1 MVEFLSHK
9 VVWQPSDN
17 VPGWV
22 RGSDLLYEFGLL
34 DCLLRVNISL
44 YRIAVLCSVSLLSGR
59 LSSPSMVKSRSF
71 RDSRELDVLESSIQ

>member
-1 MVEFLSHK
+1 VEFLSHK

-44 YRIAVLCSVSLLSGR
+44 YRMLSRFYVPCLCSLADSPPLRWLSPVR
-59 LSSPSMVKSRSF
+59 FETV
-71 RDSRELDVLESSIQ
+71 EV

>member
-22 RGSDLLYEFGLL
+22 RGSDLLNSACWIVF
-34 DCLLRVNISL
+34 
-44 YRIAVLCSVSLLSGR
+44 
-59 LSSPSMVKSRSF
+59 
-71 RDSRELDVLESSIQ
+71 